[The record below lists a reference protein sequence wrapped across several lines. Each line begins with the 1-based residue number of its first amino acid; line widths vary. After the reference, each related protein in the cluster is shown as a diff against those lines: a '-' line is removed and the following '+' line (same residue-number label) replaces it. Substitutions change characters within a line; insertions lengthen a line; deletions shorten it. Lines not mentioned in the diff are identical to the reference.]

1 MSKSR
6 KVLSALLAVVMV
18 IGMLSV
24 CAFAAGDTFYEDA
37 EDAAKFTQSWSLG
50 TPVSQGGTTYT
61 VQVML
66 STNYPVGPVAFKLEG
81 ASVTGVVGG
90 SEYYSNPLTTTT
102 SGTGMV
108 LMIPD
113 TADTVPAVSVNGHIA
128 TVTYTTS
135 NANGVVTIAADPK
148 NAENPGGSLVAAR
161 CTAGTVNASN
171 FAVGQTASV
180 SGQVIT
186 PPAGGETP
194 VLSGVNGAV
203 VDDTRNYVYGI
214 PAATADVKTYL
225 SASASGVI
233 EVIANDAGATNGTG
247 ATIKLYNSSKSEV
260 IKTYTLIIFGDV
272 DGDGVIG
279 LPDAG
284 IIQSAANYVT
294 APLTG
299 ITAFAADVDAD
310 ATVGLP
316 DAGIVQSYANYV
328 TTSITV
334 NPWA

>member
-6 KVLSALLAVVMV
+6 KVLGALLAVVMV

-37 EDAAKFTQSWSLG
+37 EDAAKYTQSWSLG

-81 ASVTGVVGG
+81 ANVTGVVGG

-102 SGTGMV
+102 SGAGKV

-113 TADTVPAVSVNGHIA
+113 TTDTVPAVSVNGHIA

-180 SGQVIT
+180 AGQVIT
-186 PPAGGETP
+186 PPAQTAT
-194 VLSGVNGAV
+194 LSGVNGGF
-203 VDDTRNYVYGI
+203 VDETRGYVYGV
-214 PAATADVKTYL
+214 PASTADVTTYF
-225 SASASGVI
+225 STTGYI
-233 EVIANDAGATNGTG
+233 EMVANSAGAKNGTG
-247 ATIKLYNSSKSEV
+247 ATLNLYSDSSKGTLVKS
-260 IKTYTLIIFGDV
+260 YTLVIFGDV
-272 DGDGVIG
+272 TGDGAIN
-279 LPDAG
+279 LQDAG
-284 IIQSAANYVT
+284 DVQKSANFVT
-294 APLTG
+294 DPLEG
-299 ITAFAADVDAD
+299 AIAFAADVTCDGA
-310 ATVGLP
+310 VNLQ
-316 DAGIVQSYANYV
+316 DAGDIQKAANFV
-328 TTSITV
+328 IDPISA
-334 NPWA
+334 NPWAA